1 MTKLGPRKI
10 KKYSIISKQTEVEAG
25 SGSLPTEKIPSIAI
39 SFSSNK
45 ISSNKIS
52 SNLRSGSIP
61 ILNYINND
69 RVFIDLKAIPD
80 DQINEL
86 ISTMKECL

>member
-1 MTKLGPRKI
+1 MDF
-10 KKYSIISKQTEVEAG
+10 
-25 SGSLPTEKIPSIAI
+25 LPVLINNCSMELI
-39 SFSSNK
+39 
-45 ISSNKIS
+45 IS

>member
-1 MTKLGPRKI
+1 MIKNKI
-10 KKYSIISKQTEVEAG
+10 PKHYNVKVNETEVEAG

-86 ISTMKECL
+86 VDMIKQCL